1 MSATRDR
8 LRADWYDKKIKQNTK
23 IQQHLISIIEKH
35 KNSYFPWDTKYLY
48 CLGYE
53 DLLEIAIATVN
64 KKISITLGAGSDF
77 NNGAD
82 AKFSIARKNSTGNRV
97 YSALVPGCESK
108 QHILACVYEGIQEKF
123 YYFSFPATLKQHTI
137 PFDRETGEP
146 KTNNYM
152 WDYEY
157 KTFEKM
163 ALSV

>member
-1 MSATRDR
+1 MSVTRER
-8 LRADWYDKKIKQNTK
+8 YKADWYDKKIKQNTK
-23 IQQHLISIIEKH
+23 IQKHLISIIEKH
-35 KNSYFPWDTKYLY
+35 KGVYFPFEIKKLS

-64 KKISITLGAGSDF
+64 KKISIIVAAGADF
-77 NNGAD
+77 CNGAD
-82 AKFSIARKNSTGNRV
+82 AKFSIVRKFNYGRNYAAGITG
-97 YSALVPGCESK
+97 CK
-108 QHILACVYEGIQEKF
+108 HKDHILACVYEGIQEKF
-123 YYFSFPATLKQHTI
+123 YYFSFPATLNEHTI

-146 KTNNYM
+146 KTDNYM